1 MRAMI
6 RDVQNAAE
14 ETGAAVVLCGNYTKA
29 VVRSDMGK
37 GIGASELFNTL
48 RSVLTVKYGDD
59 PSERRMITS
68 KMSFL
73 GKEVTPVRFVQDEEY
88 RISYVFDDDS
98 AQAEVV
104 ETDTEETPS
113 KAERTLAFLT
123 DLLKDGPMDSNDVK
137 RANEESEF
145 SMRTINRIKDGIVVV
160 ERQSDRSSIW
170 RLRD

>member
-1 MRAMI
+1 MI

-59 PSERRMITS
+59 LSERCMIAS

-73 GKEVTPVRFVQDEEY
+73 GKEVTPVRFVQDEAY
-88 RISYVFDDDS
+88 RISYVYDEEQLCLGKENLDDRE
-98 AQAEVV
+98 AE
-104 ETDTEETPS
+104 DTVAS
-113 KAERTLAFLT
+113 KGERTA
-123 DLLKDGPMDSNDVK
+123 
-137 RANEESEF
+137 A
-145 SMRTINRIKDGIVVV
+145 SM
-160 ERQSDRSSIW
+160 SSP
-170 RLRD
+170 LR